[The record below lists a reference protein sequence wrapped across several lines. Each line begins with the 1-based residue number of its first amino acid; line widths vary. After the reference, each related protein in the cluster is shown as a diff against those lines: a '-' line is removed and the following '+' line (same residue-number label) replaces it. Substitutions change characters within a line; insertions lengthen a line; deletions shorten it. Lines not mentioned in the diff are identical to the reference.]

1 MRHLKLFESFEDFD
15 LDQNFSNE
23 VDSLFQEYPELER
36 IGTKQAYSQY
46 LETVFPQSKIKS
58 IVYHSSPGKF
68 SKFKDPAS
76 SGLSHI
82 WFSEKPLDGQFGSN
96 IYPVLIDLQNP
107 LTEENPDYRKEL
119 ESFEVPLN
127 PDWVNNLIRLENYQD
142 LNMMV
147 LFVHQEW
154 IAEEVLQLENRNR
167 FTSWVPKQI
176 LKDLFNTSKNSLSK
190 LFQVPWIRFNGV
202 SISYL
207 G

>member
-1 MRHLKLFESFEDFD
+1 MRHLKLFENFDDFD
-15 LDQNFSNE
+15 LTQNFSNE

-82 WFSEKPLDGQFGSN
+82 WFSEKPLEGQFGSN

-107 LTEENPDYRKEL
+107 LTEGNPDYRKEL

-127 PDWVNNLIRLENYQD
+127 PNWVNNHHKTGELPRFKYDGTIRASRVDGGRSITVRKPE
-142 LNMMV
+142 
-147 LFVHQEW
+147 
-154 IAEEVLQLENRNR
+154 
-167 FTSWVPKQI
+167 QI
-176 LKDLFNTSKNSLSK
+176 HILGSEADIEGFIQYSEK
-190 LFQVPWIRFNGV
+190 LT
-202 SISYL
+202 
-207 G
+207 